1 MDFDAVLLLS
11 FGGPEGPE
19 QVRPFLENV
28 TRGRNVPPQRLDD
41 VAQHYQHFGGVSPIN
56 GINRA
61 LIAQLE
67 ATQNLPV
74 YFGNRNWDPYVED
87 TVKTMRDNGIRRAVV
102 FTTSAW
108 SGYSSCTQYVE
119 DIARAR
125 NAAGRNAPELIKLRT
140 YFDHPLF
147 VEMFAEGIAA
157 AAATVPADA
166 RLVFTAH
173 SIPEAAD
180 RRCGPQLYS
189 RQVAYATR
197 LVAAAAGYTD
207 YDLAWQSRS
216 GPPQVPW
223 LQPDVDDHLRSLAAA
238 GTKAVIV
245 CPVGFVADHIE
256 VVWDLDNELRSLAEA
271 EGIAFARAAT
281 PNADG
286 RFARLAADLIDELR
300 LGRPP
305 ARVPGPD
312 PVPGCLA
319 SVNGAACCSAA
330 LRGGCRRLVV
340 PGRVQDGADR
350 RHPRRAHHAV
360 ERSQCLAGDLSL
372 RRRLRSGRFGPGHHA
387 GPEVVGVGQS
397 AQPGADRDDG
407 VNVRGVLQHPQRAGR
422 SVVGN
427 PVLPCGFQ

>member
-28 TRGRNVPPQRLDD
+28 TRGRNVPPERLDD
-41 VAQHYQHFGGVSPIN
+41 VAEHYQHFGGVSPIN

-61 LIAQLE
+61 LITQLE
-67 ATQNLPV
+67 AIQSLPV
-74 YFGNRNWDPYVED
+74 YFGNRNWDPYVEQ
-87 TVKTMRDNGIRRAVV
+87 TVNTMRDNGIRRAVV

-125 NAAGRNAPELIKLRT
+125 NAARPDAPELIKLRT

-147 VEMFAEGIAA
+147 VEMFAGGIAA

-223 LQPDVDDHLRSLAAA
+223 LQPDVDAHLRSLASA

-245 CPVGFVADHIE
+245 CPIGFVADHIE

-281 PNADG
+281 PNADR

-300 LGRPP
+300 SGRPP
-305 ARVPGPD
+305 ARVPGRD

-319 SVNGAACCSAA
+319 SVNGAACSPPHCAA
-330 LRGGCRRLVV
+330 AC
-340 PGRVQDGADR
+340 DG
-350 RHPRRAHHAV
+350 
-360 ERSQCLAGDLSL
+360 
-372 RRRLRSGRFGPGHHA
+372 
-387 GPEVVGVGQS
+387 
-397 AQPGADRDDG
+397 
-407 VNVRGVLQHPQRAGR
+407 
-422 SVVGN
+422 
-427 PVLPCGFQ
+427 